1 MIAIDKT
8 NKLASRASY
17 KKKGIY
23 VTEDI
28 KSTIKQY
35 ILQEFLPG
43 EDPNELTDTTPLIT
57 GGVLDSIATLK
68 LVMFLEE
75 RFGVTLQAHETDPD
89 YLDTIDSITK
99 LIQSKKS

>member
-1 MIAIDKT
+1 
-8 NKLASRASY
+8 
-17 KKKGIY
+17 

-28 KSTIKQY
+28 QDTLKQF

-68 LVMFLEE
+68 LVMFIEE
-75 RFGVTLQAHETDPD
+75 RFGITLQAHETDPD
-89 YLDTIDSITK
+89 YLDTIA
-99 LIQSKKS
+99 LISNTILAKKS